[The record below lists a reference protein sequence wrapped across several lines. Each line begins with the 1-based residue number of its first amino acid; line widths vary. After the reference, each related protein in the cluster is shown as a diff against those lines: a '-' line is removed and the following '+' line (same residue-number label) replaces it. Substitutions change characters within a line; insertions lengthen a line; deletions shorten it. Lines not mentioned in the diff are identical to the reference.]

1 MGYTENV
8 STTSNPTQQFYV
20 VSGSKHDALMLCE
33 HLYDE
38 GYGCLLN
45 PDDTS
50 NGTYHSS
57 QYDYY
62 DAFIKSNKKM

>member
-20 VSGSKHDALMLCE
+20 VSGSRHDALMLCE

-45 PDDTS
+45 QMIHRMAHIIRRNMITMM
-50 NGTYHSS
+50 HLLSS
-57 QYDYY
+57 
-62 DAFIKSNKKM
+62 KKM